1 MKKFFNIIYFLGVT
15 ALLVFLAFTSREALT
30 GVKCESVEIQ
40 IDTEG
45 DLFFVNTEL
54 VEGLLLEM
62 EDSIV
67 GKRYE
72 DINIYL
78 LEEFVEEHP
87 NIAKAELYL
96 TIDGGLCVEVK
107 QRRSLVRVFEEEQS
121 YYLDEDLVV
130 FPLSDVYSARVLQVY
145 WSEISEHRRGILS
158 DVLRLIDADDFMKA
172 QITAI
177 EFDENDE
184 LTMYPRMGE
193 HKIILGEAQ
202 ELVKKFQ
209 KLKIFYLQG
218 LEKVGWDR
226 YSHINLKF
234 DNQVVCTKR

>member
-1 MKKFFNIIYFLGVT
+1 MKKFLNIIYFLCVA
-15 ALLVFLAFTSREALT
+15 ALLVFLSFTSRKGLG
-30 GVKCESVEIQ
+30 GVQCESIEIQ
-40 IDTEG
+40 VNAEG
-45 DLFFVNTEL
+45 DLFFVNAEM

-67 GKRYE
+67 GKTYE

-78 LEEFVEEHP
+78 LEEFVDEHP

-96 TIDGGLCVEVK
+96 TIDGEFCADVM
-107 QRRSLVRVFEEEQS
+107 QRRPLARVFEEEQS
-121 YYLDEDLVV
+121 YYLDEEITV
-130 FPLSDVYSARVLQVY
+130 FPLSDKYSARVIQVY
-145 WSEISEHRRGILS
+145 WSELTESRREILS
-158 DVLRLIDADDFMKA
+158 DVLKLIDSDDFLKA

-177 EFDENDE
+177 EFGENDE
-184 LTMYPRMGE
+184 LAMYPRVGE

-202 ELVKKFQ
+202 DLVKKFE
-209 KLKIFYLQG
+209 KLKIFYRQG

-226 YSHINLKF
+226 YSHINLKY